1 MPQRKTTRGPFAVL
15 IAFLVGIA
23 VFAACSSTGGLV
35 TISAGAA
42 ATSATAIGT
51 AALGPDPSGTL
62 TRMGGFAVGGV
73 QGTLSC
79 AR

>member
-23 VFAACSSTGGLV
+23 VFAACSSTGGLG

-62 TRMGGFAVGGV
+62 TQMGGYAAGAGANI
-73 QGTLSC
+73 QSC
-79 AR
+79 AP